1 MSFEVESKLVNMI
14 QNLDDRYSNQKGE
27 VQVKN
32 YLDISNAI
40 GIIIN
45 DNLNL
50 KLIKNIMK
58 NYNYNYKIYKIVN
71 NSLIEYKNDII
82 V

>member
-1 MSFEVESKLVNMI
+1 MSTL
-14 QNLDDRYSNQKGE
+14 
-27 VQVKN
+27 
-32 YLDISNAI
+32 I

-45 DNLNL
+45 DNFNL

>member
-1 MSFEVESKLVNMI
+1 MPFEVESKLVNMI
-14 QNLDDRYSNQKGE
+14 QNLDERYSNQKGE
-27 VQVKN
+27 VQVKD

>member
-27 VQVKN
+27 VQVKD

>member
-1 MSFEVESKLVNMI
+1 MPFEVESKLVNMI

-27 VQVKN
+27 VQVKD